1 MSPQRA
7 QSARR
12 TPRETARDAF
22 RTSVRE
28 AAERVFVRSGFQAAK
43 MTDIAAAAGVAVG
56 TLYNYF
62 DSKEE
67 IFVEIFAAH
76 SRELHARLTPVLSAG
91 SPSERLGNIVRT
103 CLEYMDRHGALFA
116 MFVERGGTAE
126 YDLERL
132 GGAVCAAEYTRFLR
146 VLGDAMQ
153 AAVAAG
159 ELRRD
164 IPAATMVATLS
175 GAMNGATYAWL
186 KRRRRGRLSAV
197 TDDLLKLF
205 LSGARPV

>member
-1 MSPQRA
+1 MSSKRA
-7 QSARR
+7 QSARP

-22 RTSVRE
+22 RISLRQ

-67 IFVEIFAAH
+67 IFAEIFVAH
-76 SRELHARLTPVLSAG
+76 SRELHARLRPALSAE
-91 SPSERLGNIVRT
+91 SPVERLASIVRT

-116 MFVERGGTAE
+116 MFVERGGMAE
-126 YDLERL
+126 YDLQRL
-132 GGAVCAAEYTRFLR
+132 GGEVCEAEYARFLR
-146 VLGDAMQ
+146 VLGEATQ
-153 AAVAAG
+153 AAMAAG
-159 ELRRD
+159 ELRSD

-197 TDDLLKLF
+197 ADDLLKLF
-205 LSGARPV
+205 LSGARCQ